1 MKSLNSCFNKII
13 KQLKLS
19 FSLSPET
26 KFQALPRELFLCVG
40 IPCFFYLAL
49 WSSTMLFPFYM
60 VNCSLRADSVD
71 RVEEEELNFVIFP
84 VFYIYDKYSEYV
96 SIWLV
101 SLFPYFPFSIYFLH
115 NNTLTDQET
124 KRPFF

>member
-1 MKSLNSCFNKII
+1 
-13 KQLKLS
+13 
-19 FSLSPET
+19 
-26 KFQALPRELFLCVG
+26 
-40 IPCFFYLAL
+40 
-49 WSSTMLFPFYM
+49 MLFPFYM
-60 VNCSLRADSVD
+60 VNCSLRADSDD
-71 RVEEEELNFVIFP
+71 RVEEEELNFFIFP
-84 VFYIYDKYSEYV
+84 VSYIHDKYSEHV